1 MRDEIA
7 AVQDRIFRAV
17 IDTVIAEGW
26 QRYPNREATA
36 YEVSYE
42 AVQRI
47 EATLYDWP
55 YHSQSARG
63 FALRKVRFVSIH
75 AARRRWNCA
84 APRTTGQ

>member
-1 MRDEIA
+1 MSDETT

-17 IDTVIAEGW
+17 IDTIIAEGW

-47 EATLYDWP
+47 EDTLFDWP
-55 YHSQSARG
+55 YHTNGARG
-63 FALRKVRFVSIH
+63 FALQKVRFVSIH

-84 APRTTGQ
+84 APRTA